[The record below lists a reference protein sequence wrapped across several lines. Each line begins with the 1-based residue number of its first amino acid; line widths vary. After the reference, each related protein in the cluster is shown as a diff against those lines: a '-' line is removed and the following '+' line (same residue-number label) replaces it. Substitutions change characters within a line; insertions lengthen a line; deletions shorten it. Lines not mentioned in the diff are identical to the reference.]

1 MCLGL
6 PGQIIEIK
14 GATAV
19 VDCWGQRQDV
29 VVDGT
34 TNVEAGDY
42 VITHDGAIVRRLD
55 PAEAFE
61 VLSMYEMVLPEA

>member
-14 GATAV
+14 DATAV
-19 VDCWGQRQDV
+19 VDCWGVRQDV
-29 VVDGT
+29 RIDGAS
-34 TNVEAGDY
+34 VEAGDY
-42 VITHDGAIVRRLD
+42 VITHAGAIVRRLD

-61 VLSMYEMVLPEA
+61 VISMYELVLPEV